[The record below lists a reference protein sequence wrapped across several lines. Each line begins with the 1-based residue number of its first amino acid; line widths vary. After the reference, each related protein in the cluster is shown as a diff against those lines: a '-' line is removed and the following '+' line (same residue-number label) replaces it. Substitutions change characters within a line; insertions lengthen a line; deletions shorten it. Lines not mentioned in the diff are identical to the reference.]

1 MRADILSWTSG
12 KCKVSVKANL
22 GEMSKKTRLRTL
34 LPIGIP
40 AESCRAHAQEPSGMQ
55 AWERGCP
62 SIAPIVVPVG
72 MGMGI
77 GSNR

>member
-1 MRADILSWTSG
+1 MRALTFSWTSG

-22 GEMSKKTRLRTL
+22 GKKASRV
-34 LPIGIP
+34 
-40 AESCRAHAQEPSGMQ
+40 HAQEPCGMQ

-62 SIAPIVVPVG
+62 LIAPVVVPVG
-72 MGMGI
+72 MET